1 MALSI
6 LGEFLK
12 NGNFKLAGQD
22 CMTYL
27 YMMYRFY
34 NICFSVVNQI
44 IDELLEEI
52 RDQIKNAGLD
62 PLPIPDIT
70 LPFSMDKV
78 IFATTTFG
86 I

>member
-1 MALSI
+1 MDI

-22 CMTYL
+22 
-27 YMMYRFY
+27 F
-34 NICFSVVNQI
+34 VNQI

-70 LPFSMDKV
+70 LPFSMDKE
-78 IFATTTFG
+78 IF
-86 I
+86 